1 MLIFFILQFFKDRHY
16 LVKDWG
22 SYFLQESED
31 DDDDSISNG
40 KVVLEVIL
48 LLKF

>member
-1 MLIFFILQFFKDRHY
+1 MLIFIILQFFKDRHY
-16 LVKDWG
+16 LEKDWG
-22 SYFLQESED
+22 SYFLQESE
-31 DDDDSISNG
+31 DDDSISNG